1 MIFVSNKL
9 TSKQVP
15 DLDQQL
21 AAYNNLTQSLSEEFD
36 RASELQAQML
46 HTNWESWHEF
56 LSDMGELKDPQELF
70 LRVSAQAHAVSGQS
84 QMYLHELVNLGQR
97 IQEKFLALGQTV
109 TPFSLDSVI
118 TVSPPATSSVSA
130 KSETSEATRRN
141 RVEIKDINHIEK
153 TASSYPRVK
162 KAKPTSN
169 LKASNEKASTK
180 ASTIDVDAIIV
191 ADNTNVGS
199 STAPKKTPTPRVRNM
214 KASSKAAST
223 AIEQN
228 NSPTTP
234 VKKSAVVGL
243 PSKPA
248 PKTGFAGAAGQPEFK
263 PKSSKATGAKKRVR
277 Q

>member
-56 LSDMGELKDPQELF
+56 LSDIGQLKDPQELF
-70 LRVSAQAHAVSGQS
+70 LRISAQAHAISGQS

-97 IQEKFLALGQTV
+97 IQEKYIALGQTV

-118 TVSPPATSSVSA
+118 AVSPHTTSPSHS
-130 KSETSEATRRN
+130 KTETIYTAQTDK
-141 RVEIKDINHIEK
+141 VEIKDINPIEK
-153 TASSYPRVK
+153 TATSYPRVK
-162 KAKPTSN
+162 KTKSTS
-169 LKASNEKASTK
+169 KAK
-180 ASTIDVDAIIV
+180 ASTIDVDTVIV
-191 ADNTNVGS
+191 ADNTGVDSN
-199 STAPKKTPTPRVRNM
+199 TAPQKTSTPRVRKM
-214 KASSKAAST
+214 KPSNTAAST
-223 AIEQN
+223 SIEQN

>member
-118 TVSPPATSSVSA
+118 TVSPPATSSMSA
-130 KSETSEATRRN
+130 KSETSDATQRD
-141 RVEIKDINHIEK
+141 RVEIKDINPIEK

-169 LKASNEKASTK
+169 VKASTK
-180 ASTIDVDAIIV
+180 ASTIDVDTIIV
-191 ADNTNVGS
+191 AHNTSVDS
-199 STAPKKTPTPRVRNM
+199 STVPQKTSTPRVRNM

>member
-56 LSDMGELKDPQELF
+56 LSDMGELKDAQELF

-97 IQEKFLALGQTV
+97 IQEKFFALGQTV

-118 TVSPPATSSVSA
+118 TVSPPATSSISA
-130 KSETSEATRRN
+130 NSETSYATQTDK
-141 RVEIKDINHIEK
+141 VEIKDINPIEK

-162 KAKPTSN
+162 KAKSTSN
-169 LKASNEKASTK
+169 VKSSKVE
-180 ASTIDVDAIIV
+180 VDTIIV
-191 ADNTNVGS
+191 ADNTSVGS
-199 STAPKKTPTPRVRNM
+199 NTAPKKTSTPRVRKM
-214 KASSKAAST
+214 KPSSTAAST
-223 AIEQN
+223 SIEQN
-228 NSPTTP
+228 KSPITP

>member
-1 MIFVSNKL
+1 
-9 TSKQVP
+9 
-15 DLDQQL
+15 
-21 AAYNNLTQSLSEEFD
+21 
-36 RASELQAQML
+36 
-46 HTNWESWHEF
+46 
-56 LSDMGELKDPQELF
+56 
-70 LRVSAQAHAVSGQS
+70 
-84 QMYLHELVNLGQR
+84 MYLHELVNLGQR

-109 TPFSLDSVI
+109 TPFSLDSVVA
-118 TVSPPATSSVSA
+118 VSPPVTSSMSA
-130 KSETSEATRRN
+130 KSETNDATQRDS
-141 RVEIKDINHIEK
+141 VEIKDINPIDK
-153 TASSYPRVK
+153 TSSSYPRVK
-162 KAKPTSN
+162 KVKPT
-169 LKASNEKASTK
+169 
-180 ASTIDVDAIIV
+180 STIDVDTIIV
-191 ADNTNVGS
+191 ADKTNVGS
-199 STAPKKTPTPRVRNM
+199 NTAPKKTPTPRVRNM